1 MEPSASASSSAPAAP
16 TAQPWDSLP
25 DNVKQHYP
33 WPGEYF
39 TTASGHQQH
48 YLDEGSGDPMLMVHG
63 NPTWS
68 FYYRRLVQHFSS
80 THRCVV
86 PDHIGC
92 GLSEMPED
100 WTYRLQDHIDNL
112 VALID
117 HLDLKDITLLVHDW
131 GGAIGFGAALARPDR
146 IKRLVVFNTAVF
158 MEKVPWSIRFARKPL
173 VGETMVRGLNAFI
186 RASLLWNLTDRGRL
200 GDGVGEGYGA
210 PYKSFDKRVGHLRF
224 IRDIPLEDG
233 HPTRE
238 TIERLDRDVV
248 TLADR
253 PTVFIWGDKDFVF
266 TPRFL
271 HEHWLK
277 KFPEAEVHQF
287 EDAAHWVVEDAHE
300 RIVPIV
306 EDFLARHP

>member
-1 MEPSASASSSAPAAP
+1 MEPSTSAPASSPAAP

-25 DNVKQHYP
+25 DPVKKHYP
-33 WPGEYF
+33 WRGEYF

-48 YLDEGSGDPMLMVHG
+48 YLDEGEGEPMVMVHG

-68 FYYRRLVQHFSS
+68 FYYRRLVQHFSA

-117 HLDLKDITLLVHDW
+117 HLDLNDITLLVHDW
-131 GGAIGFGAALARPDR
+131 GGAIGFGAALARPER
-146 IKRLVVFNTAVF
+146 IKRLVVFNTAV
-158 MEKVPWSIRFARKPL
+158 
-173 VGETMVRGLNAFI
+173 MVRGLNAFI
-186 RASLLWNLTDRGRL
+186 RASLMWNLTDRGLL

-224 IRDIPLEDG
+224 IRDIPLEEG

-238 TIERLDRDVV
+238 TIDRLDREVAS
-248 TLADR
+248 LATR

-287 EDAAHWVVEDAHE
+287 ADAAHWVVEDAHE

-306 EDFLARHP
+306 EDFLARNP